1 MTKVTVWYFALTELY
16 GLKLQTLKGLT
27 MKKNMGNADRIIRFM
42 VAALIAIL
50 YFTNLINGTAA
61 VILGIIA
68 IIFIA
73 TSFMSF
79 CPLYL
84 PFGISTRKKSKKV

>member
-1 MTKVTVWYFALTELY
+1 
-16 GLKLQTLKGLT
+16 